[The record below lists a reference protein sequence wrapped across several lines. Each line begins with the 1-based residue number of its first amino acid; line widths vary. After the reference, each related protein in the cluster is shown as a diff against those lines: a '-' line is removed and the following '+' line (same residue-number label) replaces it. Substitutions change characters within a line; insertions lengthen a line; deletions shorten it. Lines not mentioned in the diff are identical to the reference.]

1 MFISGAAMGSSNRV
15 HAGLT
20 HVTDIAPTLLELA
33 RLTPPGATY
42 QGRPI
47 EALSGRSLMPVLADP
62 MSRVRKPDEPLGY
75 ELAGNKA
82 LFKGNLKLV
91 LNNPPLGD
99 GQWHLY
105 DLQSDPGESR
115 DLQQALPQ
123 QFAALQEDYKAW
135 SQANG
140 VLPMPEG
147 YSPVKQVLINSVFNY
162 WWPTYWPHATAALL
176 LLLGLPAALWLRAAR
191 RGHPA

>member
-1 MFISGAAMGSSNRV
+1 
-15 HAGLT
+15 
-20 HVTDIAPTLLELA
+20 
-33 RLTPPGATY
+33 
-42 QGRPI
+42 
-47 EALSGRSLMPVLADP
+47 
-62 MSRVRKPDEPLGY
+62 
-75 ELAGNKA
+75 LAGNKA

-123 QFAALQEDYKAW
+123 QFAALQEDYRAW

-176 LLLGLPAALWLRAAR
+176 LLLGLTAALWLRAAR